1 MDEPCS
7 ALDPIATARVEEL
20 IDELKSKYTIVVVTH
35 NMHQAARISQRTA
48 FFHLG
53 KLIEFD
59 ETDKIFTSPS
69 EQKLLMIIL
78 LVDTII
84 KEKNMIEI
92 HDHISSSFNNELSVL
107 DDSLIEMG
115 SNLEKMFEE
124 TLLAINE
131 KDEALA
137 KVISSDKNID
147 ELEISV
153 ISQIQTLIAKRQ
165 PVGVDLRVLVG
176 CTRIAGYMERIG
188 DLLSSIC
195 KRVVILIEH
204 SVEKEKEE
212 LIKLSTAVNN
222 LFKLSLNAFAKK
234 ISSLQKKL
242 NEDIDIDK
250 LYKGFFNSLLEKMS
264 KDSKLAVPG
273 THMLFISKILNVLVI
288 MPLT

>member
-1 MDEPCS
+1 
-7 ALDPIATARVEEL
+7 
-20 IDELKSKYTIVVVTH
+20 
-35 NMHQAARISQRTA
+35 
-48 FFHLG
+48 
-53 KLIEFD
+53 
-59 ETDKIFTSPS
+59 
-69 EQKLLMIIL
+69 
-78 LVDTII
+78 
-84 KEKNMIEI
+84 MIEI

-115 SNLEKMFEE
+115 SKLEKMFEE

-137 KVISSDKNID
+137 KKVISYDKNID

-234 ISSLQKKL
+234 DFELAEKVR

-273 THMLFISKILNVLVI
+273 THMLFISKNLERIGDHATNVAETITYMASGEIKVEPRPKI
-288 MPLT
+288 N

>member
-1 MDEPCS
+1 
-7 ALDPIATARVEEL
+7 
-20 IDELKSKYTIVVVTH
+20 
-35 NMHQAARISQRTA
+35 
-48 FFHLG
+48 
-53 KLIEFD
+53 
-59 ETDKIFTSPS
+59 
-69 EQKLLMIIL
+69 
-78 LVDTII
+78 
-84 KEKNMIEI
+84 MIEI

-137 KVISSDKNID
+137 KKVISSDKNID

-204 SVEKEKEE
+204 SVDKEKEE

-234 ISSLQKKL
+234 DFELAEKVR

-273 THMLFISKILNVLVI
+273 THMLFISKNLERIGDHATNIAETITYMASGEIKVEPRPKI
-288 MPLT
+288 N

>member
-1 MDEPCS
+1 
-7 ALDPIATARVEEL
+7 
-20 IDELKSKYTIVVVTH
+20 
-35 NMHQAARISQRTA
+35 
-48 FFHLG
+48 
-53 KLIEFD
+53 
-59 ETDKIFTSPS
+59 
-69 EQKLLMIIL
+69 
-78 LVDTII
+78 
-84 KEKNMIEI
+84 MIEI

-131 KDEALA
+131 KDETLA
-137 KVISSDKNID
+137 KKVISNDKNID

-165 PVGVDLRVLVG
+165 PVGVDLRILVG

-188 DLLSSIC
+188 DLLGSIC

-212 LIKLSTAVNN
+212 LINLSTAVNK

-234 ISSLQKKL
+234 DFELAEKVR
-242 NEDIDIDK
+242 NEDVDIDK

-264 KDSKLAVPG
+264 QDANLAVPG
-273 THMLFISKILNVLVI
+273 THMLFISKNLERIGDHATNVAETITYMASGEIKVEPRPKI
-288 MPLT
+288 N

>member
-1 MDEPCS
+1 
-7 ALDPIATARVEEL
+7 
-20 IDELKSKYTIVVVTH
+20 
-35 NMHQAARISQRTA
+35 
-48 FFHLG
+48 
-53 KLIEFD
+53 
-59 ETDKIFTSPS
+59 
-69 EQKLLMIIL
+69 
-78 LVDTII
+78 
-84 KEKNMIEI
+84 MIEI

-124 TLLAINE
+124 TLLALNE

-137 KVISSDKNID
+137 KKVISNDKNID

-165 PVGVDLRVLVG
+165 PVGVDLRILVG

-195 KRVVILIEH
+195 KRIVILIEH

-212 LIKLSTAVNN
+212 LIKLSTAVNK

-234 ISSLQKKL
+234 DFELAEKVR
-242 NEDIDIDK
+242 NEDVDIDK

-273 THMLFISKILNVLVI
+273 THMLFISKNLERIGDHATNVAETI
-288 MPLT
+288 TYMASGEIKIEPRPKIN

>member
-1 MDEPCS
+1 
-7 ALDPIATARVEEL
+7 
-20 IDELKSKYTIVVVTH
+20 
-35 NMHQAARISQRTA
+35 
-48 FFHLG
+48 
-53 KLIEFD
+53 
-59 ETDKIFTSPS
+59 
-69 EQKLLMIIL
+69 
-78 LVDTII
+78 
-84 KEKNMIEI
+84 MIEI

-131 KDEALA
+131 KDETLA
-137 KVISSDKNID
+137 KKVISNDKNID

-165 PVGVDLRVLVG
+165 PVGVDLRILVG

-212 LIKLSTAVNN
+212 LIKLSTAVNK

-234 ISSLQKKL
+234 DFELAERVR
-242 NEDIDIDK
+242 NEDVDIDK

-273 THMLFISKILNVLVI
+273 THMLFISKNLERIGDHATNVAETITYMASGEIKVEPRPKI
-288 MPLT
+288 N

>member
-1 MDEPCS
+1 
-7 ALDPIATARVEEL
+7 
-20 IDELKSKYTIVVVTH
+20 
-35 NMHQAARISQRTA
+35 
-48 FFHLG
+48 
-53 KLIEFD
+53 
-59 ETDKIFTSPS
+59 
-69 EQKLLMIIL
+69 
-78 LVDTII
+78 
-84 KEKNMIEI
+84 MIEI

-137 KVISSDKNID
+137 KKVISSDKNID

-176 CTRIAGYMERIG
+176 CTRIAGHMERIG

-234 ISSLQKKL
+234 DFELAEKVR

-273 THMLFISKILNVLVI
+273 THMLFISKNLERIGDHATNVAETI
-288 MPLT
+288 TYMASGEIKIEPRPKIN

>member
-1 MDEPCS
+1 
-7 ALDPIATARVEEL
+7 
-20 IDELKSKYTIVVVTH
+20 
-35 NMHQAARISQRTA
+35 
-48 FFHLG
+48 
-53 KLIEFD
+53 
-59 ETDKIFTSPS
+59 
-69 EQKLLMIIL
+69 
-78 LVDTII
+78 
-84 KEKNMIEI
+84 MIEI

-137 KVISSDKNID
+137 KKVISSDKNID

-234 ISSLQKKL
+234 DFELAEKVR
-242 NEDIDIDK
+242 NEDVDIDK

-273 THMLFISKILNVLVI
+273 THMLFISKNLERIGDHATNVAETITYMAVSYTHLRAHE
-288 MPLT
+288 T

>member
-1 MDEPCS
+1 
-7 ALDPIATARVEEL
+7 
-20 IDELKSKYTIVVVTH
+20 
-35 NMHQAARISQRTA
+35 
-48 FFHLG
+48 
-53 KLIEFD
+53 
-59 ETDKIFTSPS
+59 
-69 EQKLLMIIL
+69 
-78 LVDTII
+78 
-84 KEKNMIEI
+84 MIEI

-131 KDEALA
+131 KDETLA
-137 KVISSDKNID
+137 KKVISYDKNID

-234 ISSLQKKL
+234 DFELAEKVR
-242 NEDIDIDK
+242 NEDVDIDK

-273 THMLFISKILNVLVI
+273 THMLFISKNLERIGDHATNVAETITYMASGEIKVEPRPKI
-288 MPLT
+288 N

>member
-1 MDEPCS
+1 
-7 ALDPIATARVEEL
+7 
-20 IDELKSKYTIVVVTH
+20 
-35 NMHQAARISQRTA
+35 
-48 FFHLG
+48 
-53 KLIEFD
+53 
-59 ETDKIFTSPS
+59 
-69 EQKLLMIIL
+69 
-78 LVDTII
+78 
-84 KEKNMIEI
+84 MIEI

-137 KVISSDKNID
+137 KKVISSDKNID

-212 LIKLSTAVNN
+212 LIILSTAVNK

-234 ISSLQKKL
+234 DFELAEKVR

-273 THMLFISKILNVLVI
+273 THMLFISKNLERIGDHATNVAETI
-288 MPLT
+288 TYMASGEIKIEPRPKIN

>member
-1 MDEPCS
+1 
-7 ALDPIATARVEEL
+7 
-20 IDELKSKYTIVVVTH
+20 
-35 NMHQAARISQRTA
+35 
-48 FFHLG
+48 
-53 KLIEFD
+53 
-59 ETDKIFTSPS
+59 
-69 EQKLLMIIL
+69 
-78 LVDTII
+78 
-84 KEKNMIEI
+84 MIEI

-137 KVISSDKNID
+137 KKVISSDKNID

-234 ISSLQKKL
+234 DFELAEKVR

-273 THMLFISKILNVLVI
+273 THMLFISKNLERIGDHATNVAETITYMASGEIKVEPSPKI
-288 MPLT
+288 N

>member
-1 MDEPCS
+1 
-7 ALDPIATARVEEL
+7 
-20 IDELKSKYTIVVVTH
+20 
-35 NMHQAARISQRTA
+35 
-48 FFHLG
+48 
-53 KLIEFD
+53 
-59 ETDKIFTSPS
+59 
-69 EQKLLMIIL
+69 
-78 LVDTII
+78 
-84 KEKNMIEI
+84 MIEI

-137 KVISSDKNID
+137 KKVISSDKNID
-147 ELEISV
+147 DLEISV
-153 ISQIQTLIAKRQ
+153 ISQIQSLIAKRQ

-234 ISSLQKKL
+234 DFELAEKVR

-273 THMLFISKILNVLVI
+273 THMLFISKNLERIGDHATNVAETITYMASGEIKVEPRPKI
-288 MPLT
+288 N

>member
-1 MDEPCS
+1 
-7 ALDPIATARVEEL
+7 
-20 IDELKSKYTIVVVTH
+20 
-35 NMHQAARISQRTA
+35 
-48 FFHLG
+48 
-53 KLIEFD
+53 
-59 ETDKIFTSPS
+59 
-69 EQKLLMIIL
+69 
-78 LVDTII
+78 
-84 KEKNMIEI
+84 MIEI

-115 SNLEKMFEE
+115 SKLEKMFEE

-131 KDEALA
+131 KDETLA
-137 KVISSDKNID
+137 KKVISNDKNID

-153 ISQIQTLIAKRQ
+153 ISQIQTIISKRQ

-234 ISSLQKKL
+234 DFELAEKVR
-242 NEDIDIDK
+242 NEDIEIDK

-273 THMLFISKILNVLVI
+273 THMLFISKNLERIGDHATNVAETITYMASGEIKVEPRPKI
-288 MPLT
+288 N

>member
-1 MDEPCS
+1 
-7 ALDPIATARVEEL
+7 
-20 IDELKSKYTIVVVTH
+20 
-35 NMHQAARISQRTA
+35 
-48 FFHLG
+48 
-53 KLIEFD
+53 
-59 ETDKIFTSPS
+59 
-69 EQKLLMIIL
+69 
-78 LVDTII
+78 
-84 KEKNMIEI
+84 MIEI

-137 KVISSDKNID
+137 KEVISSDKNID

-234 ISSLQKKL
+234 DFELAEKVR

-273 THMLFISKILNVLVI
+273 THMLFISKNLERIGDHATNVAETI
-288 MPLT
+288 TYMASGEIKIEPRPKIN

>member
-1 MDEPCS
+1 
-7 ALDPIATARVEEL
+7 
-20 IDELKSKYTIVVVTH
+20 
-35 NMHQAARISQRTA
+35 
-48 FFHLG
+48 
-53 KLIEFD
+53 
-59 ETDKIFTSPS
+59 
-69 EQKLLMIIL
+69 
-78 LVDTII
+78 
-84 KEKNMIEI
+84 MIEI

-115 SNLEKMFEE
+115 SSLEKMFEE

-137 KVISSDKNID
+137 KKVISSDKNID

-212 LIKLSTAVNN
+212 LINLSTAVNK

-234 ISSLQKKL
+234 DFELAEKVR

-273 THMLFISKILNVLVI
+273 THMLFISKNLERIGDHATNVAETI
-288 MPLT
+288 TYMASGEIRIEPRPKIN

>member
-1 MDEPCS
+1 
-7 ALDPIATARVEEL
+7 
-20 IDELKSKYTIVVVTH
+20 
-35 NMHQAARISQRTA
+35 
-48 FFHLG
+48 
-53 KLIEFD
+53 
-59 ETDKIFTSPS
+59 
-69 EQKLLMIIL
+69 
-78 LVDTII
+78 
-84 KEKNMIEI
+84 MIEI

-137 KVISSDKNID
+137 KKVISSDKNID

-204 SVEKEKEE
+204 SVEKEKEA

-234 ISSLQKKL
+234 DFELAEKVR

-273 THMLFISKILNVLVI
+273 THMLFISKNLERIGDHATNVAETI
-288 MPLT
+288 TYMASGEIKIEPRPKIN

>member
-1 MDEPCS
+1 
-7 ALDPIATARVEEL
+7 
-20 IDELKSKYTIVVVTH
+20 
-35 NMHQAARISQRTA
+35 
-48 FFHLG
+48 
-53 KLIEFD
+53 
-59 ETDKIFTSPS
+59 
-69 EQKLLMIIL
+69 
-78 LVDTII
+78 
-84 KEKNMIEI
+84 MIEI

-137 KVISSDKNID
+137 KKVISSDKNID

-234 ISSLQKKL
+234 DFELAEKVR

-273 THMLFISKILNVLVI
+273 THMLFISKNLERIGDHSTNVAETITYMASGEIKVEPRPKI
-288 MPLT
+288 N

>member
-1 MDEPCS
+1 
-7 ALDPIATARVEEL
+7 
-20 IDELKSKYTIVVVTH
+20 
-35 NMHQAARISQRTA
+35 
-48 FFHLG
+48 
-53 KLIEFD
+53 
-59 ETDKIFTSPS
+59 
-69 EQKLLMIIL
+69 
-78 LVDTII
+78 
-84 KEKNMIEI
+84 MIEI

-137 KVISSDKNID
+137 KKVISSD

-195 KRVVILIEH
+195 KRVVILIEP

-234 ISSLQKKL
+234 DFELAEKVR

-273 THMLFISKILNVLVI
+273 THMLFISKNLERIGDHATNVAETITYMASGEIKVEPRPKI
-288 MPLT
+288 N

>member
-1 MDEPCS
+1 
-7 ALDPIATARVEEL
+7 
-20 IDELKSKYTIVVVTH
+20 
-35 NMHQAARISQRTA
+35 
-48 FFHLG
+48 
-53 KLIEFD
+53 
-59 ETDKIFTSPS
+59 
-69 EQKLLMIIL
+69 
-78 LVDTII
+78 
-84 KEKNMIEI
+84 MIEI

-137 KVISSDKNID
+137 KKVISSDKNID

-234 ISSLQKKL
+234 DFELAEKVR
-242 NEDIDIDK
+242 NEDVDIDK

-264 KDSKLAVPG
+264 RDSKLAVPG
-273 THMLFISKILNVLVI
+273 THMLFISKNLERIGDHATNVAETITYMASGEIKVEPRPKI
-288 MPLT
+288 N

>member
-1 MDEPCS
+1 
-7 ALDPIATARVEEL
+7 
-20 IDELKSKYTIVVVTH
+20 
-35 NMHQAARISQRTA
+35 
-48 FFHLG
+48 
-53 KLIEFD
+53 
-59 ETDKIFTSPS
+59 
-69 EQKLLMIIL
+69 
-78 LVDTII
+78 
-84 KEKNMIEI
+84 MIEI

-137 KVISSDKNID
+137 KIVISSDKNID

-234 ISSLQKKL
+234 DFELAEKVR
-242 NEDIDIDK
+242 NEDVDIDK

-273 THMLFISKILNVLVI
+273 THMLFISKNLERIGDHATNVAETI
-288 MPLT
+288 TYMASGEIKIEPRPKIN

>member
-1 MDEPCS
+1 
-7 ALDPIATARVEEL
+7 
-20 IDELKSKYTIVVVTH
+20 
-35 NMHQAARISQRTA
+35 
-48 FFHLG
+48 
-53 KLIEFD
+53 
-59 ETDKIFTSPS
+59 
-69 EQKLLMIIL
+69 
-78 LVDTII
+78 
-84 KEKNMIEI
+84 MIEI

-124 TLLAINE
+124 TILAINE

-137 KVISSDKNID
+137 KKVISNDKNID

-165 PVGVDLRVLVG
+165 PVGVDLRILVG

-234 ISSLQKKL
+234 DFELAEKVR

-273 THMLFISKILNVLVI
+273 THMLFISKNLERIGDHATNVAETITYMASGEIKVEPRPKI
-288 MPLT
+288 N

>member
-1 MDEPCS
+1 
-7 ALDPIATARVEEL
+7 
-20 IDELKSKYTIVVVTH
+20 
-35 NMHQAARISQRTA
+35 
-48 FFHLG
+48 
-53 KLIEFD
+53 
-59 ETDKIFTSPS
+59 
-69 EQKLLMIIL
+69 
-78 LVDTII
+78 
-84 KEKNMIEI
+84 MIEI

-115 SNLEKMFEE
+115 SKLEKMFEE

-131 KDEALA
+131 KDETLA
-137 KVISSDKNID
+137 KKVISNDKNID

-234 ISSLQKKL
+234 DFELAEKVR
-242 NEDIDIDK
+242 NEDVDIDK

-273 THMLFISKILNVLVI
+273 THMLFISKNLERIGDHATNVAETI
-288 MPLT
+288 TYMASGEIKIEPRPKIN

>member
-1 MDEPCS
+1 
-7 ALDPIATARVEEL
+7 
-20 IDELKSKYTIVVVTH
+20 
-35 NMHQAARISQRTA
+35 
-48 FFHLG
+48 
-53 KLIEFD
+53 
-59 ETDKIFTSPS
+59 
-69 EQKLLMIIL
+69 
-78 LVDTII
+78 
-84 KEKNMIEI
+84 MIEI

-131 KDEALA
+131 KDETLA
-137 KVISSDKNID
+137 KKVISNDKNID

-234 ISSLQKKL
+234 DFELAEKVR

-273 THMLFISKILNVLVI
+273 THMLFISKNLERIGDHATNVAETITYMASGEIKVEPRPKI
-288 MPLT
+288 N

>member
-1 MDEPCS
+1 
-7 ALDPIATARVEEL
+7 
-20 IDELKSKYTIVVVTH
+20 
-35 NMHQAARISQRTA
+35 
-48 FFHLG
+48 
-53 KLIEFD
+53 
-59 ETDKIFTSPS
+59 
-69 EQKLLMIIL
+69 
-78 LVDTII
+78 
-84 KEKNMIEI
+84 MIEI

-137 KVISSDKNID
+137 KKVISSDKNID

-212 LIKLSTAVNN
+212 LIKLSTAVNK

-234 ISSLQKKL
+234 DFELAEKVR

-273 THMLFISKILNVLVI
+273 THMLFISKNLERIGDHATNVAETITYMATGEIKVEPRPKI
-288 MPLT
+288 N

>member
-1 MDEPCS
+1 
-7 ALDPIATARVEEL
+7 
-20 IDELKSKYTIVVVTH
+20 
-35 NMHQAARISQRTA
+35 
-48 FFHLG
+48 
-53 KLIEFD
+53 
-59 ETDKIFTSPS
+59 
-69 EQKLLMIIL
+69 
-78 LVDTII
+78 
-84 KEKNMIEI
+84 MIEI

-137 KVISSDKNID
+137 KKVISSDKNID

-234 ISSLQKKL
+234 DFELAEKVR
-242 NEDIDIDK
+242 NEDVDIDK
-250 LYKGFFNSLLEKMS
+250 LYKRFFNSLLEKMS

-273 THMLFISKILNVLVI
+273 THMLFISKNLERIGDHATNVAETITYMATGEIKVEPRPKI
-288 MPLT
+288 N

>member
-1 MDEPCS
+1 
-7 ALDPIATARVEEL
+7 
-20 IDELKSKYTIVVVTH
+20 
-35 NMHQAARISQRTA
+35 
-48 FFHLG
+48 
-53 KLIEFD
+53 
-59 ETDKIFTSPS
+59 
-69 EQKLLMIIL
+69 
-78 LVDTII
+78 
-84 KEKNMIEI
+84 MIEI

-137 KVISSDKNID
+137 KKVISSDKNID

-204 SVEKEKEE
+204 SVEEEKEE

-234 ISSLQKKL
+234 DFELAEKVR
-242 NEDIDIDK
+242 NEDVDIDK

-273 THMLFISKILNVLVI
+273 THMLFISKNLERIGDHATNVAETITYMASGEIKVEPRPKI
-288 MPLT
+288 N

>member
-1 MDEPCS
+1 
-7 ALDPIATARVEEL
+7 
-20 IDELKSKYTIVVVTH
+20 
-35 NMHQAARISQRTA
+35 
-48 FFHLG
+48 
-53 KLIEFD
+53 
-59 ETDKIFTSPS
+59 
-69 EQKLLMIIL
+69 
-78 LVDTII
+78 
-84 KEKNMIEI
+84 MIEI

-137 KVISSDKNID
+137 KKVISSDKNID

-234 ISSLQKKL
+234 DFELAEKVR

-273 THMLFISKILNVLVI
+273 THMLFISKNLERIGDHATNVAETI
-288 MPLT
+288 TYMASGEIKIEPRAKIN

>member
-1 MDEPCS
+1 
-7 ALDPIATARVEEL
+7 
-20 IDELKSKYTIVVVTH
+20 
-35 NMHQAARISQRTA
+35 
-48 FFHLG
+48 
-53 KLIEFD
+53 
-59 ETDKIFTSPS
+59 
-69 EQKLLMIIL
+69 
-78 LVDTII
+78 
-84 KEKNMIEI
+84 MIEI

-115 SNLEKMFEE
+115 SNLENMFEE

-137 KVISSDKNID
+137 KKVISSDKNID

-234 ISSLQKKL
+234 DFELAEKVR

-273 THMLFISKILNVLVI
+273 THMLFISKNLERIGDHATNVAETITYMASGEIKVEPRPKI
-288 MPLT
+288 N

>member
-1 MDEPCS
+1 
-7 ALDPIATARVEEL
+7 
-20 IDELKSKYTIVVVTH
+20 
-35 NMHQAARISQRTA
+35 
-48 FFHLG
+48 
-53 KLIEFD
+53 
-59 ETDKIFTSPS
+59 
-69 EQKLLMIIL
+69 
-78 LVDTII
+78 
-84 KEKNMIEI
+84 MIEI

-115 SNLEKMFEE
+115 SKLEKMFEE

-131 KDEALA
+131 KDETLA
-137 KVISSDKNID
+137 KKVISNDKNID

-176 CTRIAGYMERIG
+176 RTRIAGYMERIG

-234 ISSLQKKL
+234 DFELAEKVR

-273 THMLFISKILNVLVI
+273 THMLFISKNLERIGDHATNVAETITYMASGEIKVEPRPKI
-288 MPLT
+288 N

>member
-1 MDEPCS
+1 
-7 ALDPIATARVEEL
+7 
-20 IDELKSKYTIVVVTH
+20 
-35 NMHQAARISQRTA
+35 
-48 FFHLG
+48 
-53 KLIEFD
+53 
-59 ETDKIFTSPS
+59 
-69 EQKLLMIIL
+69 
-78 LVDTII
+78 
-84 KEKNMIEI
+84 MIEI

-137 KVISSDKNID
+137 KKVISSDKNID

-234 ISSLQKKL
+234 DFELAEKVR
-242 NEDIDIDK
+242 NEDVDIDK

-264 KDSKLAVPG
+264 KDSKLAVSG
-273 THMLFISKILNVLVI
+273 THMLFISKNLERIGDHATNVAETI
-288 MPLT
+288 TYMASGEIKIEPRPKIN

>member
-1 MDEPCS
+1 
-7 ALDPIATARVEEL
+7 
-20 IDELKSKYTIVVVTH
+20 
-35 NMHQAARISQRTA
+35 
-48 FFHLG
+48 
-53 KLIEFD
+53 
-59 ETDKIFTSPS
+59 
-69 EQKLLMIIL
+69 
-78 LVDTII
+78 
-84 KEKNMIEI
+84 MIEI

-137 KVISSDKNID
+137 KKVISNDKNID

-165 PVGVDLRVLVG
+165 PVGVDLRILVG

-212 LIKLSTAVNN
+212 LIKLSTAVNK

-234 ISSLQKKL
+234 DFELAEKVR

-273 THMLFISKILNVLVI
+273 THMLFISKNLERIGDHATNVAETITYMASGEIKVEPRPKI
-288 MPLT
+288 N

>member
-1 MDEPCS
+1 
-7 ALDPIATARVEEL
+7 
-20 IDELKSKYTIVVVTH
+20 
-35 NMHQAARISQRTA
+35 
-48 FFHLG
+48 
-53 KLIEFD
+53 
-59 ETDKIFTSPS
+59 
-69 EQKLLMIIL
+69 
-78 LVDTII
+78 
-84 KEKNMIEI
+84 MIEI

-137 KVISSDKNID
+137 KKVISSDKNID

-222 LFKLSLNAFAKK
+222 LFKLSLNDFAKK
-234 ISSLQKKL
+234 DFELAEKVR

-273 THMLFISKILNVLVI
+273 THMLFISKNLERIGDHATNVAETITYMASGEIKVEPRPKI
-288 MPLT
+288 N

>member
-1 MDEPCS
+1 
-7 ALDPIATARVEEL
+7 
-20 IDELKSKYTIVVVTH
+20 
-35 NMHQAARISQRTA
+35 
-48 FFHLG
+48 
-53 KLIEFD
+53 
-59 ETDKIFTSPS
+59 
-69 EQKLLMIIL
+69 
-78 LVDTII
+78 
-84 KEKNMIEI
+84 MIEI

-124 TLLAINE
+124 TLLAINA

-137 KVISSDKNID
+137 KKVISNDKNID

-165 PVGVDLRVLVG
+165 PVGVDLRILVG

-204 SVEKEKEE
+204 TVEKEKEE

-234 ISSLQKKL
+234 DFELAEKVR
-242 NEDIDIDK
+242 NEDVDIDK

-273 THMLFISKILNVLVI
+273 THMLFISKNLERIGDHATNVAETI
-288 MPLT
+288 TYMASGEIKIEPRPKIN

>member
-1 MDEPCS
+1 
-7 ALDPIATARVEEL
+7 
-20 IDELKSKYTIVVVTH
+20 
-35 NMHQAARISQRTA
+35 
-48 FFHLG
+48 
-53 KLIEFD
+53 
-59 ETDKIFTSPS
+59 
-69 EQKLLMIIL
+69 
-78 LVDTII
+78 
-84 KEKNMIEI
+84 MIEI

-131 KDEALA
+131 KDETLA
-137 KVISSDKNID
+137 KKVISSDKIID

-234 ISSLQKKL
+234 DFELAEKVR
-242 NEDIDIDK
+242 NEDVDIDK

-273 THMLFISKILNVLVI
+273 THMLFISKNLERIGDHATNVAETITYMASGEIKVEPRPKI
-288 MPLT
+288 N

>member
-1 MDEPCS
+1 
-7 ALDPIATARVEEL
+7 
-20 IDELKSKYTIVVVTH
+20 
-35 NMHQAARISQRTA
+35 
-48 FFHLG
+48 
-53 KLIEFD
+53 
-59 ETDKIFTSPS
+59 
-69 EQKLLMIIL
+69 
-78 LVDTII
+78 
-84 KEKNMIEI
+84 MIEI

-137 KVISSDKNID
+137 KKVISSDKNID

-234 ISSLQKKL
+234 DFELAEKVR

-250 LYKGFFNSLLEKMS
+250 LYKGFFNSLLKKMS

-273 THMLFISKILNVLVI
+273 THMLFISKNLERIGDHATNVAETITYMASGEIKVEPRPKI
-288 MPLT
+288 N

>member
-1 MDEPCS
+1 
-7 ALDPIATARVEEL
+7 
-20 IDELKSKYTIVVVTH
+20 
-35 NMHQAARISQRTA
+35 
-48 FFHLG
+48 
-53 KLIEFD
+53 
-59 ETDKIFTSPS
+59 
-69 EQKLLMIIL
+69 
-78 LVDTII
+78 
-84 KEKNMIEI
+84 MIEI

-137 KVISSDKNID
+137 KKVISSDKNID

-234 ISSLQKKL
+234 DFELAEKVR
-242 NEDIDIDK
+242 NEDVDIDK

-273 THMLFISKILNVLVI
+273 THMLFISKNLERIGDHATNVAETI
-288 MPLT
+288 TYMASGEIRIEPRPKIN

>member
-1 MDEPCS
+1 
-7 ALDPIATARVEEL
+7 
-20 IDELKSKYTIVVVTH
+20 
-35 NMHQAARISQRTA
+35 
-48 FFHLG
+48 
-53 KLIEFD
+53 
-59 ETDKIFTSPS
+59 
-69 EQKLLMIIL
+69 
-78 LVDTII
+78 
-84 KEKNMIEI
+84 MIEI

-137 KVISSDKNID
+137 KKVISSDKNID
-147 ELEISV
+147 ELDISV

-176 CTRIAGYMERIG
+176 GTRIAGYMERIG

-234 ISSLQKKL
+234 DFELAEKVR
-242 NEDIDIDK
+242 NEDVDIDK

-273 THMLFISKILNVLVI
+273 THMLFISKNLERIGDHATNVAETI
-288 MPLT
+288 TYMASGEIKIEPRPKIN